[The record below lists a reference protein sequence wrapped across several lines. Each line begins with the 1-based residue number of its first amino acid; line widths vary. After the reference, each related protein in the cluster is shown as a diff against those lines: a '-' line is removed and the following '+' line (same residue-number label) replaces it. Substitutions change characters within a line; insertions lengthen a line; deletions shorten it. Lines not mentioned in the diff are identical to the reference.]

1 MIFTPSNTPVTVSSS
16 HPPTSLLEGRT
27 STAALPILEKPENMV
42 ILQILLVLF
51 LRNVYSEETFKSM
64 GCSNPSVIQVLAYNK
79 CYFHPEQTSGSL
91 VSLLQ
96 KIHMRKFTGYG
107 CSLEISTNVGYFGA
121 YSHTKEFGYST
132 YAKTHP
138 LSPEECLRIVNQGT
152 YTDSGVDVKVNAI
165 TSYNLITYRL
175 LDAKNMANTLVYKHY
190 IFKVHTVQLIDEYGV
205 TILPT
210 LQVELAPTKEQKGY
224 HPSMRLRLNV
234 CRRFFHYQKTTEF

>member
-1 MIFTPSNTPVTVSSS
+1 MLVTA
-16 HPPTSLLEGRT
+16 HAMP
-27 STAALPILEKPENMV
+27 
-42 ILQILLVLF
+42 
-51 LRNVYSEETFKSM
+51 
-64 GCSNPSVIQVLAYNK
+64 
-79 CYFHPEQTSGSL
+79 
-91 VSLLQ
+91 
-96 KIHMRKFTGYG
+96 
-107 CSLEISTNVGYFGA
+107 
-121 YSHTKEFGYST
+121 
-132 YAKTHP
+132 HP

-210 LQVELAPTKEQKGY
+210 LQVELAPTKKQKGY